1 MYLQN
6 ILTLHTLEVLWSVM
20 GRGLY
25 STTVMLVNFYSRP
38 LSDVNQLEVG
48 AYQ

>member
-6 ILTLHTLEVLWSVM
+6 ILILQTLEVLQSGM
-20 GRGLY
+20 GKGLY
-25 STTVMLVNFYSRP
+25 STTVMLVNVYTRP

-48 AYQ
+48 VYQ